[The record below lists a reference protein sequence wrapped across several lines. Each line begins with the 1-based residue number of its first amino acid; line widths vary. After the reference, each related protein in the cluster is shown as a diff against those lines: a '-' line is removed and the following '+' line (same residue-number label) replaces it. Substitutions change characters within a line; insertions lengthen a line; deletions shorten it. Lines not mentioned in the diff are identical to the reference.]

1 MRRYALI
8 NDFVVTEIRSIE
20 GEEQVSEV
28 SRQYQLVV
36 DVEDLVVTPAVGWV
50 VSGSQLV
57 PPAEQAIPVQELIKG
72 AIRRFQKLAPE
83 LLVNLYVT
91 NTLLGITT
99 AQSDQMF
106 EDYQDVLIRLREGA
120 WPTALYRLNQKS
132 PSGFVTQ
139 ELIDSWKAQI
149 LAAMNG

>member
-8 NDFVVTEIRSIE
+8 NDFVVTEIRYLE
-20 GEEQVSEV
+20 EEQVPDI

-36 DVEDLVVTPAVGWV
+36 DVEDLVVTPAAGWV

-57 PPAEQAIPVQELIKG
+57 PPAAQVIPVQDMIKG
-72 AIRRFQKLAPE
+72 AIRRFQQLAPE
-83 LLVNLYVT
+83 LLVNLYVN

-99 AQSDQMF
+99 AQSDAMF
-106 EDYQDVLIRLREGA
+106 EEYQDVLIRLREGA
-120 WPTALYRLNQKS
+120 WPTALYRLNQKQ

-139 ELIDSWKAQI
+139 ELIDSWRAQI
-149 LAAMNG
+149 IAAMS